1 MGCSPS
7 FTWWMH
13 DCFPQDPP
21 LMEGVS
27 AGNRSLWIRFNLP
40 SVWHKENN
48 EQTEPLLSWQW
59 SRSQR
64 ADAYLWLR
72 QSSHISFYRSNLK
85 TLLIYL
91 ISKKRGLCCLIEG
104 TTYLVLLNTRALI
117 FTYGWKK
124 VGVICSWWQY
134 GRGRSFCCSFLWL
147 LCVFFF

>member
-21 LMEGVS
+21 LMDGVS

-72 QSSHISFYRSNLK
+72 QSRHISFYLSNLK

-91 ISKKRGLCCLIEG
+91 ISKKSEFCCLIEG
-104 TTYLVLLNTRALI
+104 TTFLVLLNTRASESSP
-117 FTYGWKK
+117 K
-124 VGVICSWWQY
+124 VEKRQVLSAPDGNVAGGEVFVVVFCGV
-134 GRGRSFCCSFLWL
+134 
-147 LCVFFF
+147 VF